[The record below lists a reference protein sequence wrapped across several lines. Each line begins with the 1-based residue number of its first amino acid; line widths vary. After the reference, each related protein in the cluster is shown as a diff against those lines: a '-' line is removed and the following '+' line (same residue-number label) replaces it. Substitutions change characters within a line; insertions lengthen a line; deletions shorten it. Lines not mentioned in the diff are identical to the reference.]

1 MTTPSMKPPRHF
13 SLTKRVRALPNLIF
27 IILLAVMAVGC
38 DRHRFKYRL
47 DMADSMAAVN
57 SQKADSILA
66 SMADSIAMGSEEE
79 RMRWRLIKAKALVF
93 GYHGFTTDTL
103 IRPVVDFCERR
114 GTDGKM
120 LSETFYYAGK
130 TYKSMNDYPRAMDY
144 FQKALDAI
152 PKEDTELRGRTYN
165 QLGYIFKALWLEDK
179 AIEMFKRAD
188 SCCVA
193 TQDSLSRVFTLRDIG
208 TAYENKQM
216 TDSAQSY
223 LVKALHLAQ
232 QLHNTE
238 MEAGISVQLAGH
250 YVRSG
255 DYRQAMSYLRKGLD
269 YNDKQD
275 RNAIFSVAARLYAR
289 IGRIDSAL
297 YFYRKLTV
305 YGILP
310 AQKMAHRELANY
322 AIRQEDFRLAQR
334 HLRLYETIVDS
345 IFAVTS
351 IQAIKQKSDFYD
363 YSIRERENERLR
375 EESEHKT
382 YVIVLLSL
390 LATVVSLMVM
400 FLVKY
405 IRKERKELQ
414 YKLDKYN
421 LLIERMEM
429 QTTSVRPE
437 DAAFENSPIGAR
449 LKQMVNNPQGKVWF
463 SDEDW
468 TQLNHAINTAYP
480 DFNNKLAD
488 LCKMSLHDQRT
499 CWLLKAKV
507 PYQTICTL
515 QHFTSSALTS
525 SRSKLYMRAFK
536 RKGAAKDWDAIIA
549 SL

>member
-1 MTTPSMKPPRHF
+1 MKPPSHF
-13 SLTKRVRALPNLIF
+13 SLTKRVRALTKLIF
-27 IILLAVMAVGC
+27 IALLAVMAVGC
-38 DRHRFKYRL
+38 GRHRFKSKL

-57 SQKADSILA
+57 SAKADSVLA

-103 IRPVVDFCERR
+103 IRPVIDFCERR
-114 GTDGKM
+114 GADSKM

-152 PKEDTELRGRTYN
+152 PKEDTGLRGRTYN

-179 AIEMFKRAD
+179 AVEMFKKAD
-188 SCCVA
+188 SCCVV

-208 TAYENKQM
+208 SAYENKRM
-216 TDSAQSY
+216 ADSALAY
-223 LVKALHLAQ
+223 LTKALHVAQ
-232 QLHNTE
+232 QLRDRE
-238 MEAGISVQLAGH
+238 MEAGISVQIAGH
-250 YVRSG
+250 YVRSR
-255 DYRQAMSYLRKGLD
+255 DYGQAMSYLRKGLD
-269 YNDKQD
+269 YNDRQD
-275 RNAIFSVAARLYAR
+275 RNAIFSVAAQLYAR

-305 YGILP
+305 YGGLP

-322 AIRQEDFRLAQR
+322 AMQQEDFKLAQR
-334 HLRLYETIVDS
+334 HLRLYETLVDS

-351 IQAIKQKSDFYD
+351 IQAINQKSDYYD
-363 YSIRERENERLR
+363 YSIREWENERLR
-375 EESEHKT
+375 EESDHKT
-382 YVIVLLSL
+382 YAIVLLSL
-390 LATVVSLMVM
+390 LATVVGLMVM
-400 FLVKY
+400 FLVKCMQ
-405 IRKERKELQ
+405 KERKELQ

-429 QTTSVRPE
+429 QPTAVRPE
-437 DAAFENSPIGAR
+437 DAVFENSPIGVR
-449 LKQMVNNPQGKVWF
+449 LRQMVNNPQGKVWF
-463 SDEDW
+463 SEEDW
-468 TQLNHAINTAYP
+468 AQLDQAINTAYP
-480 DFNNKLAD
+480 NFNNKLAD

-507 PYQTICTL
+507 PYQTICML

-536 RKGAAKDWDAIIA
+536 RKGAAKDWDAVIA